1 MCVWFVKESL
11 ILRQRVTAI
20 ICVLFLFFYHAA
32 SLSVDQSTAVK
43 ACSAQGC
50 LKKGKGSP
58 YSVTEHRV
66 PELIPVFG
74 SQPADDVNHKR
85 GGMLPF
91 LSTRPGV
98 TLATLKRAATN
109 FAAWWTQAR
118 WVWTVCLRLLL
129 DSIAAA
135 IWTQA
140 LLHLSPAC
148 YRATRLF
155 SHAILFSPR
164 VWNLPLVSEIS
175 FRLPLHQACANLSS
189 SDSPSPASG
198 TSFFGSINSPLS
210 LSITPSLFHSRLK
223 PSHHS
228 LPFLHDWLMYSL
240 TGTSGHICSLLC
252 SFSFFHFLVFGS
264 KW

>member
-155 SHAILFSPR
+155 SHAVLFSSR

-175 FRLPLHQACANLSS
+175 FRLPLHQACTNLSVLIHPVLQVALLS
-189 SDSPSPASG
+189 LVRSTHLSHYPSPPH
-198 TSFFGSINSPLS
+198 SFIPGLN
-210 LSITPSLFHSRLK
+210 
-223 PSHHS
+223 
-228 LPFLHDWLMYSL
+228 LP
-240 TGTSGHICSLLC
+240 TIA
-252 SFSFFHFLVFGS
+252 FHFFTTDSCIPWLVLLGISVLYFVVFLFS
-264 KW
+264 TF